1 MILDDLRAHCLTL
14 PDTTEDMKWGDH
26 MVFSVGA
33 KMYCVVH
40 AEPPFAVTLKATPE
54 EAALLCE
61 QEGIV
66 PAPYLAR
73 AFWVRIERIDG
84 PLSSSDLRARV
95 SDSYALVRSKLPKRL
110 LSGAAAS
117 AEKAPAKA
125 VAKAKPA
132 AASSRKA
139 VSGAKPAAKVKPA
152 AKARPAA
159 KASAVVKANPSRKA
173 KSSGKVTPSGNA
185 KPVAKAKPAANRTPA
200 SKAKAPRKT
209 VAKRTTKKR

>member
-54 EAALLCE
+54 DAATLCE

-73 AFWVRIERIDG
+73 AFWVRIERIDA
-84 PLSSSDLRARV
+84 PLSSSELRARV

-117 AEKAPAKA
+117 AKKTP
-125 VAKAKPA
+125 AKPA
-132 AASSRKA
+132 
-139 VSGAKPAAKVKPA
+139 
-152 AKARPAA
+152 
-159 KASAVVKANPSRKA
+159 
-173 KSSGKVTPSGNA
+173 
-185 KPVAKAKPAANRTPA
+185 AKAKPAANAKPTAKKAAAKAKPAAKAKAAGRAKPVARAKPAARPTRA
-200 SKAKAPRKT
+200 SKAKATRKT

>member
-54 EAALLCE
+54 DAALLCE

-110 LSGAAAS
+110 QSGAAAS
-117 AEKAPAKA
+117 AKKTPAKA

-132 AASSRKA
+132 AGSKKA
-139 VSGAKPAAKVKPA
+139 VAGAKPAANVKPA

-159 KASAVVKANPSRKA
+159 KASAVVNA
-173 KSSGKVTPSGNA
+173 KPSGKA
-185 KPVAKAKPAANRTPA
+185 KPVAKAKPAARRKPA
-200 SKAKAPRKT
+200 AKAKAPRKT
-209 VAKRTTKKR
+209 VAQRTTKKR